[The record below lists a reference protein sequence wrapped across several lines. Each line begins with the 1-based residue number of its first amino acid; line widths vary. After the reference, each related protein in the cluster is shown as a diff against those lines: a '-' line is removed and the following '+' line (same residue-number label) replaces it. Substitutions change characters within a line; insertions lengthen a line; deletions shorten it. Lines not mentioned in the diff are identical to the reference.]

1 MVQQASSR
9 RSPRPWLPLVR
20 CVLGLFTL
28 HPLSLAPSLPVARL
42 CLVHVRHEAPPLES
56 AYRVRVVF
64 LHACLVL
71 SLSLSLSLSICA
83 YLLPPFLHVPMW
95 QEHAKQAALNRKAM
109 LAMQEKQMEEAAK
122 QREHEQKMAES
133 CKVQ

>member
-1 MVQQASSR
+1 
-9 RSPRPWLPLVR
+9 
-20 CVLGLFTL
+20 
-28 HPLSLAPSLPVARL
+28 
-42 CLVHVRHEAPPLES
+42 
-56 AYRVRVVF
+56 
-64 LHACLVL
+64 
-71 SLSLSLSLSICA
+71 
-83 YLLPPFLHVPMW
+83 MW

>member
-1 MVQQASSR
+1 M
-9 RSPRPWLPLVR
+9 
-20 CVLGLFTL
+20 C
-28 HPLSLAPSLPVARL
+28 
-42 CLVHVRHEAPPLES
+42 VRHEAPPLES

-71 SLSLSLSLSICA
+71 SLSLSLCA

>member
-1 MVQQASSR
+1 MCATKRLLWRVHI
-9 RSPRPWLPLVR
+9 V
-20 CVLGLFTL
+20 CVWFFCM
-28 HPLSLAPSLPVARL
+28 PAW
-42 CLVHVRHEAPPLES
+42 C
-56 AYRVRVVF
+56 
-64 LHACLVL
+64 
-71 SLSLSLSLSICA
+71 SLSLSLSLCA
-83 YLLPPFLHVPMW
+83 YLLPPPLLPFPHVPMW